1 MAAAPRACK
10 VRALGLA
17 VVLALLAPTAV
28 TAQDAQA
35 LRARHEALQADLAH
49 SAFPQP
55 LVLQSQDSAR
65 ASRGDVSAVVAQ
77 PFAVVHAV
85 LSTAAAWC
93 DVLMLHQNVKACRV
107 GGAAQR
113 RTVSVAIGRKFDQPA
128 AEAYQVEFA
137 FRPVATGDDY
147 LRVQLSA
154 DHGPLGTRDMRID
167 FEATPAGERATFVH
181 MSYSYR
187 HGALARAALAVYLS
201 TVARDK
207 VGFTVVG
214 RRADGRPVYVGG
226 LRGVVERNALRYYYA
241 VDAVLGAS
249 ALPQARQ
256 PEQRL
261 RAWWALV
268 AQHPRQ
274 LREMERDEYLA
285 MKRRELARLQ
295 APER

>member
-1 MAAAPRACK
+1 MAAAPRACR

-17 VVLALLAPTAV
+17 VVLVLLAPTAG
-28 TAQDAQA
+28 TAQDVQA
-35 LRARHEALQADLAH
+35 LRARHAELKDNLAH
-49 SAFPQP
+49 SAFHRP
-55 LVLQSQDSAR
+55 LALHSHDSAR
-65 ASRGDVSAVVAQ
+65 ASQGDVSAVLAQ
-77 PFAVVHAV
+77 PFAVVRAV
-85 LSTAAAWC
+85 LPTAAAWC
-93 DVLMLHQNVKACRV
+93 DVPMLHQNVKACWV
-107 GGAAQR
+107 GGAPGRPA
-113 RTVSVAIGRKFDQPA
+113 VSMAIGRKFDQPA
-128 AEAYQVEFA
+128 AEAYQVDFA
-137 FRPVATGDDY
+137 FRPLTTGDDY

-154 DHGPLGTRDMRID
+154 DRGPLGTREMRID
-167 FEATPAGERATFVH
+167 FEAALAGERATFVH

-187 HGALARAALAVYLS
+187 HGALARAAMAVYLS
-201 TVARDK
+201 TLARDK
-207 VGFTVVG
+207 VGFGVVG

-226 LRGVVERNALRYYYA
+226 LRGVVERNAMRYHYA
-241 VDAVLGAS
+241 VEAVLGTS
-249 ALPQARQ
+249 SLPPAQQ